1 MVFNSGLQKS
11 EVRLGGLLNRLLH
24 TPIWQLLIS
33 SEGFAPKG
41 EELDSK
47 VNSNHREKKS
57 LRKRT
62 EKWVAGTVCL
72 TADYL
77 KGPAS
82 LSIDF
87 LRHSRIY
94 VISAGPSSCSQVFK
108 FSVSPDGAW
117 VSVGEGMGKLADTA
131 HMFLLTPPSG
141 FSTVIGSRSRSRS
154 LSLSLPPLESNSSQ
168 KKLLSKWDSPWS
180 FINVGGRK
188 GRGNTRAHPHCWVTE
203 ETGRKEHKAWKTLPK
218 SGSTLISF
226 SLSFHRRQH
235 SLLASIIS

>member
-11 EVRLGGLLNRLLH
+11 EVRPGGLLNLLLH

-47 VNSNHREKKS
+47 VNSNHQENKS

-62 EKWVAGTVCL
+62 EKWVEGAVCL
-72 TADYL
+72 TAEDYL

-87 LRHSRIY
+87 LRYCRIY

-117 VSVGEGMGKLADTA
+117 VSVGEGMGKLATQ
-131 HMFLLTPPSG
+131 HTCPSQ
-141 FSTVIGSRSRSRS
+141 
-154 LSLSLPPLESNSSQ
+154 L
-168 KKLLSKWDSPWS
+168 
-180 FINVGGRK
+180 
-188 GRGNTRAHPHCWVTE
+188 
-203 ETGRKEHKAWKTLPK
+203 
-218 SGSTLISF
+218 
-226 SLSFHRRQH
+226 HR
-235 SLLASIIS
+235 LASQQW